1 MTNQHAIV
9 CDIAVCVC
17 LSDVLV
23 KCIDRNVH
31 RRVLQIA
38 QVVFRNGCS
47 GLRRAWERR
56 NAAIPGQFK
65 GDALIR
71 FAFRIKRRQRGE
83 IRVGVNVDKA
93 RRYDFSSC
101 VDHLFRFGIALCCN
115 LGNTPVLNTDVRL
128 IGRSACAVYDRTA
141 ANNQIIHNSPP
152 VLYCVRTMA
161 FALKTQKILM
171 TGKNPCLQ
179 DFAGYTTRSKPRSHR

>member
-101 VDHLFRFGIALCCN
+101 VDHLFRFGTALCCN

-128 IGRSACAVYDRTA
+128 ICRSACAIHNHTVTDD
-141 ANNQIIHNSPP
+141 QIIHSSPP
-152 VLYCVRTMA
+152 VFLFFIAYAQWR
-161 FALKTQKILM
+161 LRQKCKKIRM
-171 TGKNPCLQ
+171 TERDLPSGSC
-179 DFAGYTTRSKPRSHR
+179 RICRRE